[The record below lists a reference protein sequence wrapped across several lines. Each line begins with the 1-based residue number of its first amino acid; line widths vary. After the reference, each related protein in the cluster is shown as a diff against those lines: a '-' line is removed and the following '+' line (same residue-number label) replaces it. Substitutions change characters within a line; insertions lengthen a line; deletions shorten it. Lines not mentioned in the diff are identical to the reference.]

1 MKPLRAHRN
10 YRRITTVIIGGGQ
23 AGLATSHC
31 LGKRGIDH
39 VVLERGDVANSW
51 RQERWDSLRLLTPNW
66 QTRLPGYS
74 YSGDDPDG
82 FMNMQQVTDFI
93 SGYALF
99 NSAPLQTHTRVS
111 DVWPVPEGYR
121 VLTNRGDWLCRTLVI
136 ASGAFNIPVV
146 PALCAALPKQIDS
159 LTPHDYRNPQ
169 QLAEGG
175 VLVVGAAATGLQI
188 ADEIQRSGRQVTL
201 AAGEHVRM
209 PRRYRGR
216 DILYWMHAT
225 GLLDESHEQLED
237 VQRARRLP
245 SSQLVGTSQGVTL
258 DLNSLTGRGVKLVG
272 RLVGIQGSTA
282 QFSGSLAN
290 VAMLAD
296 LKLNRLLGNIDDWIE
311 QQGLAAGVGP
321 VERPAATNTDS
332 VPITDIDL
340 ASGEVKTVIWAT
352 GFRPDYSWLRVPVLD
367 RKGWLQHDG
376 GVVAA
381 PGLYA
386 MGLPFM
392 RRRKS
397 SFIFGAG
404 DDAGAICHHLENYL
418 RACRQRAVFEV
429 A

>member
-1 MKPLRAHRN
+1 
-10 YRRITTVIIGGGQ
+10 
-23 AGLATSHC
+23 
-31 LGKRGIDH
+31 
-39 VVLERGDVANSW
+39 
-51 RQERWDSLRLLTPNW
+51 
-66 QTRLPGYS
+66 
-74 YSGDDPDG
+74 
-82 FMNMQQVTDFI
+82 
-93 SGYALF
+93 
-99 NSAPLQTHTRVS
+99 
-111 DVWPVPEGYR
+111 
-121 VLTNRGDWLCRTLVI
+121 
-136 ASGAFNIPVV
+136 
-146 PALCAALPKQIDS
+146 
-159 LTPHDYRNPQ
+159 
-169 QLAEGG
+169 
-175 VLVVGAAATGLQI
+175 
-188 ADEIQRSGRQVTL
+188 
-201 AAGEHVRM
+201 
-209 PRRYRGR
+209 
-216 DILYWMHAT
+216 
-225 GLLDESHEQLED
+225 
-237 VQRARRLP
+237 
-245 SSQLVGTSQGVTL
+245 
-258 DLNSLTGRGVKLVG
+258 
-272 RLVGIQGSTA
+272 
-282 QFSGSLAN
+282 
-290 VAMLAD
+290 MLAD